1 MFSNEYIALVAGL
14 HEYALE
20 SDSKGLQLESILEEV
35 FDEFSRSDAE
45 SVRLLYGYYDCEN
58 IAAAHAGR
66 TNYNPL
72 GILSKE
78 SIEAVMRCDEDGL
91 AMLSPKVAEVIS
103 AYLSNSGETIDGGR
117 QSFERALFAAYFAA
131 CGASKSKF
139 LRRWSEADCNLRN
152 VAAALTARVANRPID
167 TVVVGEGGVVDQ
179 LLRSSAVDFGLR
191 GELPYLDAVI
201 TAVSDEPKMVEKER
215 KIDLVRWGLAEEL
228 AEGEYFSAD
237 FVLAYL
243 AKVNIVA
250 RWRAL
255 DPEHGREMFEKLMA
269 ELSGKELVN
278 N

>member
-1 MFSNEYIALVAGL
+1 MFSNEYICLVAGL
-14 HEYALE
+14 HEYTLD
-20 SDSKGLQLESILEEV
+20 SDTKSLNLESILEEV
-35 FDEFSRSDAE
+35 FDEFSKSDAE

-58 IAAAHAGR
+58 IAAAYTGR

-72 GILSKE
+72 GHLSKE
-78 SIEAVMRCDEDGL
+78 CIAEVIKGDEESM
-91 AMLSPKVAEVIS
+91 AMLPSMVAEVVSTYIS
-103 AYLSNSGETIDGGR
+103 NDGNTIEGG
-117 QSFERALFAAYFAA
+117 FERALFAAYFAA

-152 VAAALTARVANRPID
+152 VAAAITARVASRPIES
-167 TVVVGEGGVVDQ
+167 VVVGEGGVVDQ
-179 LLRSSAVDFGLR
+179 LLKSSAVDFGLR

-201 TAVSDEPKMVEKER
+201 SAVSDEPNMVEKER
-215 KIDLVRWGLAEEL
+215 KIDLVRWELAEEL

-237 FVLAYL
+237 FVMAYL

-255 DPEHGREMFEKLMA
+255 DPELGRAMFEKLMK
-269 ELSGKELVN
+269 ELSGKDLVN